1 MAYQKLQASRALEV
15 IPSATVDI
23 PNPAMLEISST
34 TTGTAAG
41 KLIDAVSGTNSTDGL
56 TLTDASKNFVSLGVK
71 VGDTVENITTPGTTT
86 VTAVNTTEL
95 TLKEDIFASTGDSYT
110 VGSFL
115 RLGVKIGDIVY
126 GYATP
131 AVAATVTAVD
141 SATQLS
147 VSTAVPNT
155 TAYKLYSNDAPN
167 NGCVL
172 YIGDVGSGV
181 KTRVLTAGGDDVTFR
196 GFTAG
201 SFIPVQVKRVL
212 TGTDSLYIIALW

>member
-15 IPSATVDI
+15 IPSDTVDI
-23 PNPAMLEISST
+23 PNPAMLAISST
-34 TTGTAAG
+34 TTGAAAG
-41 KLIDAVSGTNSTDGL
+41 KLIDGVSGTNSTDGL

-71 VGDTVENITTPGTTT
+71 VGDTVENTTTPGTTT

-95 TLKEDIFASTGDSYT
+95 TLKENIFASSGDSYT

-115 RLGVKIGDIVY
+115 RLGVKIGDIIY
-126 GYATP
+126 GGT
-131 AVAATVTAVD
+131 VAAKVTAVD

-147 VSTAVPNT
+147 VSTGVPIT

-172 YIGDVGSGV
+172 YIGDVSGGV
-181 KTRVLTAGGDDVTFR
+181 KTRVITAGGDEVTFI

-201 SFIPVQVKRVL
+201 SFVPVQVKRVKD
-212 TGTDSLYIIALW
+212 TGTDSASIIALW

>member
-15 IPSATVDI
+15 IPSDTVDI
-23 PNPAMLEISST
+23 PNPAMLAISST
-34 TTGTAAG
+34 ATGTAAL
-41 KLIDAVSGTNSTDGL
+41 KLIDAISGTNSTDGL

-71 VGDTVENITTPGTTT
+71 VGDTVENTTTPGTTT

-95 TLKEDIFASTGDSYT
+95 TLKENIFASSGDSYT

-115 RLGVKIGDIVY
+115 RLGVKIGDIIY
-126 GYATP
+126 GGT
-131 AVAATVTAVD
+131 VAAKVTAVD

-147 VSTAVPNT
+147 VSTGVTAT

-172 YIGDVGSGV
+172 YIGDVSGGV
-181 KTRVLTAGGDDVTFR
+181 KTRVITAGGDEVTFR

-201 SFIPVQVKRVL
+201 SFVPVQVKRVKD
-212 TGTDSLYIIALW
+212 TGTDSLFIIALW

>member
-15 IPSATVDI
+15 IPSDTVNI
-23 PNPAMLEISST
+23 PNPAMLAISST
-34 TTGTAAG
+34 TTGAAAL
-41 KLIDAVSGTNSTDGL
+41 KLIDGVSGTNSTDGL

-71 VGDTVENITTPGTTT
+71 VGDTVENTTTPGTTT
-86 VTAVNTTEL
+86 VTAVNITEL

-126 GYATP
+126 GGT
-131 AVAATVTAVD
+131 VAATVTAVD

-147 VSTAVPNT
+147 VSEAIPTT

-172 YIGDVGSGV
+172 YIGDVASGV
-181 KTRVLTAGGDDVTFR
+181 KTRVITAGGDEVTFR

-212 TGTDSLYIIALW
+212 DTGTDSNFIIALW